1 MEALKRIK
9 QAFDTT
15 NHWQAEVQR
24 VEQTKQIERTQP
36 VTRVTFE
43 EVSPPS
49 RLVVASSNDPVV
61 VSPEKQ
67 IVMPK
72 PSINPTRPA
81 APTNTDSIAIPT
93 ESIADRVA
101 HQRREVEA
109 AHEVLNQETGQHLE
123 YHQLLKHPRFRE
135 GWNRSASNEFGRLAQ
150 GIEGRIKGTDTI
162 RFIHKHEIPADRFK
176 DVTYIKF
183 VCTIRTE
190 KKVPEPPWEETS
202 STTQMT

>member
-36 VTRVTFE
+36 VPRVTFE

-49 RLVVASSNDPVV
+49 RLVVGSSNDPVV

-72 PSINPTRPA
+72 PSTPTQ
-81 APTNTDSIAIPT
+81 SH
-93 ESIADRVA
+93 S
-101 HQRREVEA
+101 
-109 AHEVLNQETGQHLE
+109 
-123 YHQLLKHPRFRE
+123 KHHP
-135 GWNRSASNEFGRLAQ
+135 GANNRSRKQSQPNQ
-150 GIEGRIKGTDTI
+150 
-162 RFIHKHEIPADRFK
+162 
-176 DVTYIKF
+176 
-183 VCTIRTE
+183 
-190 KKVPEPPWEETS
+190 
-202 STTQMT
+202 